1 MHIGFFTVS
10 SDGCD
15 AQGDCVSSR
24 NYSIPYGNDESC
36 SIASD
41 QDVDVG
47 VGPVF
52 ELATCC
58 DHLMINGDNT
68 GSSGAV
74 PATLASGSAITWSSD
89 VSVSSVGWQPCF
101 SERSTLGAPLLSTLL
116 PLPYATF
123 ADRTN
128 MMPLVV
134 NFTIDLRIT
143 LRMFHKNDGIC
154 KDGRSTENLWL
165 AN

>member
-47 VGPVF
+47 VGVGPVF
-52 ELATCC
+52 ELETCC
-58 DHLMINGDNT
+58 DYLVINGIDT

-74 PATLASGSAITWSSD
+74 LTTLALGTAITGSSD

-128 MMPLVV
+128 MMTP
-134 NFTIDLRIT
+134 R
-143 LRMFHKNDGIC
+143 
-154 KDGRSTENLWL
+154 
-165 AN
+165 